1 MSRERYEVLYRLHSA
16 EGQLAYSLAVF
27 GDVLAQR
34 ENYRSGLDGLE
45 AIHYYL
51 VHKFGW
57 IPAQVRGM
65 SHEDLRFVLSEDMHH
80 FRLPAEAIFP
90 KG

>member
-1 MSRERYEVLYRLHSA
+1 MSRERYEVLYRLHA
-16 EGQLAYSLAVF
+16 AQGQLAYSLAVF
-27 GDVLAQR
+27 GDTLAQR
-34 ENYRSGLDGLE
+34 EGYRSDLAGIE

-57 IPAQVRGM
+57 TPSQVRGM
-65 SHEDLRFVLSEDMHH
+65 SYEDLRFVLSEDMYH
-80 FRLPAEAIFP
+80 FRLPAEAIHP